1 MFFFRN
7 VFISQSICSVCS
19 SFAEFIP
26 KPSILWRYRGGNV
39 FLTLLSIVTVGI
51 HLCVCVVRVYLLCTC
66 NLAELISLNNFCL
79 FYWILED
86 FLYARSHSSNLG
98 ASILLTCSWRRWAL
112 ATKTLQREA
121 FQLWSSVLSVLRHCG
136 GAGSIPGLARW
147 ALVQSLAWHSCG
159 MGRYWTAGS
168 VPS

>member
-1 MFFFRN
+1 MFCMFFFCWIYSKAVYSLKISWWKCFPNFIVYCNCRN
-7 VFISQSICSVCS
+7 
-19 SFAEFIP
+19 SF
-26 KPSILWRYRGGNV
+26 V
-39 FLTLLSIVTVGI
+39 
-51 HLCVCVVRVYLLCTC
+51 CVCVVRVYLLCTC

-121 FQLWSSVLSVLRHCG
+121 FQLWSSVLSVLHHYG

-159 MGRYWTAGS
+159 KGHYWTAGS
-168 VPS
+168 IPG